1 MNCVTIKS
9 LIEQWDLITDDV
21 IRFKEI
27 DIEELKELLTDTYKI
42 LKSYSK
48 DELVPKEI
56 SGLLLAVKDFYWWI
70 SDLEETPLHH
80 LYQQIGNIVSEMNIS
95 FLIKGFE
102 DGKIENLIKELNQ

>member
-27 DIEELKELLTDTYKI
+27 DIEELKGLLTDTYKI

-56 SGLLLAVKDFYWWI
+56 SGLLLAVKDFFWWV

-80 LYQQIGNIVSEMNIS
+80 LYQQIGNILREMNVG

-102 DGKIENLIKELNQ
+102 DEKVEILIKELDK